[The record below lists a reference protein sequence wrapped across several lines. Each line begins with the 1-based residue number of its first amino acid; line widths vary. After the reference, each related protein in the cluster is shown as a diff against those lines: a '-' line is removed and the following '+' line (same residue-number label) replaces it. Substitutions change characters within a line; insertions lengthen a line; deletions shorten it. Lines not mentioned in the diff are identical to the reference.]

1 MWKNTSSSSNPVSP
15 IGVVSPAVAAPTY
28 RLKYQG
34 RRFAQIVKLKPEFE
48 EQYKACHAKVW
59 PEVLK
64 QIKDCNIEDY
74 SIFYDPDSH
83 VLFASFKY
91 IGYDWA
97 GDMEKM
103 ADNPKVQEWW
113 RMTDSYQESLVEGAT
128 SSQAGSPPW
137 WKGLQEVF
145 YTA

>member
-1 MWKNTSSSSNPVSP
+1 MWKNTSSTNPTSP
-15 IGVVSPAVAAPTY
+15 ISVVSPAVAAPTY

-48 EQYKACHAKVW
+48 EKYKECHANVW

-83 VLFASFKY
+83 ILFASFKY

-103 ADNPKVQEWW
+103 AENPKVQEWW
-113 RMTDSYQESLVEGAT
+113 RMTDSYQESLVEGAK
-128 SSQAGSPPW
+128 SSLAGSPPW

>member
-1 MWKNTSSSSNPVSP
+1 VWSFGGHSGTS
-15 IGVVSPAVAAPTY
+15 VALIDADA
-28 RLKYQG
+28 RL
-34 RRFAQIVKLKPEFE
+34 P
-48 EQYKACHAKVW
+48 
-59 PEVLK
+59 
-64 QIKDCNIEDY
+64 D
-74 SIFYDPDSH
+74 SIFYDPGTH
-83 VLFASFKY
+83 ILFASFKY

-113 RMTDSYQESLVEGAT
+113 RMTDSYQESFVKGAK
-128 SSQAGSPPW
+128 SSLAGEPAW

>member
-64 QIKDCNIEDY
+64 QIKDCNIEDCELCPSRPVSPFLY
-74 SIFYDPDSH
+74 LYLLSFPIPPLRCAS
-83 VLFASFKY
+83 LF
-91 IGYDWA
+91 G
-97 GDMEKM
+97 
-103 ADNPKVQEWW
+103 
-113 RMTDSYQESLVEGAT
+113 RRR
-128 SSQAGSPPW
+128 
-137 WKGLQEVF
+137 
-145 YTA
+145 

>member
-1 MWKNTSSSSNPVSP
+1 MDEALCPFVPLWDLSRL
-15 IGVVSPAVAAPTY
+15 IG
-28 RLKYQG
+28 LG
-34 RRFAQIVKLKPEFE
+34 L
-48 EQYKACHAKVW
+48 
-59 PEVLK
+59 
-64 QIKDCNIEDY
+64 D

-83 VLFASFKY
+83 ILFASFKY

-103 ADNPKVQEWW
+103 AENPKVQEWW
-113 RMTDSYQESLVEGAT
+113 RMTDSYQESLVEGAK
-128 SSQAGSPPW
+128 SSLAGSPPW

>member
-1 MWKNTSSSSNPVSP
+1 MGP
-15 IGVVSPAVAAPTY
+15 IETDG
-28 RLKYQG
+28 LG
-34 RRFAQIVKLKPEFE
+34 L
-48 EQYKACHAKVW
+48 
-59 PEVLK
+59 
-64 QIKDCNIEDY
+64 D

-83 VLFASFKY
+83 ILFASFKY

-103 ADNPKVQEWW
+103 AENPKVQEWW
-113 RMTDSYQESLVEGAT
+113 RMTDSYQESLVEGAK
-128 SSQAGSPPW
+128 SSLAGSPPW